1 MIPCRFCGAFTE
13 DGGLRPGLKQVGKPK
28 RRGDEPER
36 VYQCQE
42 CGASLTMSG
51 QVNTPI
57 TADQWTPPT
66 TDVGIRKN

>member
-13 DGGLRPGLKQVGKPK
+13 KGGSRPGLKQVGKTK
-28 RRGDEPER
+28 RRGDEFER
-36 VYQCQE
+36 VHRCQE

-51 QVNTPI
+51 DVNSPI